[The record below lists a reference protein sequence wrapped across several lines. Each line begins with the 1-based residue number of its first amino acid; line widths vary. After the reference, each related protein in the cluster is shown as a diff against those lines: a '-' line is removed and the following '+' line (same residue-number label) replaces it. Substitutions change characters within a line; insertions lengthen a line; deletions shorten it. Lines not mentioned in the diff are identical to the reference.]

1 MKSEKYIKENLNE
14 AFSDIAP
21 DILGNILQT
30 KRIEDNLENDLRD
43 EPLFLDDVNEKK
55 KWIPAGVFTCIIA
68 VLILVSAF
76 IFPKVNTV
84 PTQKLATI
92 TFDINPS
99 MDIQMNEKGE
109 VLKAVANNKD
119 AEEIVAKINKKLE
132 KGNASEDVL
141 EYVAKQ
147 LEKAGYLKDEKAVM
161 LVSANKDEDGSAEN
175 LKNIKNIISNYK
187 KSNDKKFVTI
197 YYEYRKTE
205 EVEKLAKKNEISTA
219 KAAYCLKV
227 SEKTDAKIDEICHE
241 SISEVT
247 SQLMS
252 STDDWRS
259 DFDIDEDDVEFIG
272 TEEDTINDESG
283 KEAND
288 KTSNDEIELQEQSE
302 SEISSE
308 ATEDELQENLGEGVF
323 EPITDEATGT
333 NEEAVFSPGISEENI
348 EQTSKVSSQET
359 TSAGN
364 T

>member
-30 KRIEDNLENDLRD
+30 ERIEDNIENDLRD

-68 VLILVSAF
+68 VLILGSAF
-76 IFPKVNTV
+76 MFPRINTV

-109 VLKAVANNKD
+109 ILKAIANNKD

-132 KGNASEDVL
+132 KGNTSEEVL
-141 EYVAKQ
+141 EYAAKQ

-161 LVSANKDEDGSAEN
+161 LVSANKNEGGSAEN

-197 YYEYRKTE
+197 YHEYEKTE

-252 STDDWRS
+252 STDDWKG

-283 KEAND
+283 KEATD
-288 KTSNDEIELQEQSE
+288 ETSNDEIELQEQTE
-302 SEISSE
+302 TEISSE
-308 ATEDELQENLGEGVF
+308 ATEEDLQENLGEGVF
-323 EPITDEATGT
+323 EPITEEATGT

-348 EQTSKVSSQET
+348 EQTSKVSSQEAT
-359 TSAGN
+359 TAGN